1 MAEKCRATSWRTAFC
16 HPPEKR
22 FLRGAAHSGVFA
34 VRRLAFFA
42 AFWSAVNRGLR
53 PRKLMYF
60 LTAKSTK
67 NSPADAFAYFVPANV
82 RNGRLFAGLQANR
95 PRFLPLLAGPSFH
108 GSGIGPESFAAF
120 RGGKLAQQQ
129 DRKRSIL
136 PSPLKAVLNRRIIAC
151 SGTRTTDSP
160 RARSGRLHSLVLAA
174 PAQRGPEVVPAKSD
188 MRMVLVLLPSKV
200 QRKPRRCRGCFVPFF
215 RKKVPKNSPA
225 DACAYFVP
233 ANVRNGRLFAGL
245 QANRPRFLP
254 LLAGPS
260 FHGSGIGPG
269 SFAAFRGGKDASG
282 TSRKHRSLRS
292 PPRGGVGRT
301 KRQQKTRRL
310 PGCKQPAPL
319 KRTLPRA
326 GANEKT
332 KRTRRRRTAKIFA
345 TKRQRYPAGED
356 RGMFHVLSVTKAQTK
371 RPAKRR
377 PFFRRMP
384 DKSL

>member
-1 MAEKCRATSWRTAFC
+1 MFACLRRILPSPAEAGFK
-16 HPPEKR
+16 PPHYRLER
-22 FLRGAAHSGVFA
+22 NEDNRGLRPRRVMYFLAAKSTD
-34 VRRLAFFA
+34 RSLRLVLFA

-53 PRKLMYF
+53 PRRVMYF

-82 RNGRLFAGLQANR
+82 RNGRLFAGAHAPR
-95 PRFLPLLAGPSFH
+95 PRFLPLLAGTSFH
-108 GSGIGPESFAAF
+108 SFGIGPE
-120 RGGKLAQQQ
+120 
-129 DRKRSIL
+129 
-136 PSPLKAVLNRRIIAC
+136 
-151 SGTRTTDSP
+151 
-160 RARSGRLHSLVLAA
+160 
-174 PAQRGPEVVPAKSD
+174 
-188 MRMVLVLLPSKV
+188 
-200 QRKPRRCRGCFVPFF
+200 
-215 RKKVPKNSPA
+215 
-225 DACAYFVP
+225 
-233 ANVRNGRLFAGL
+233 
-245 QANRPRFLP
+245 
-254 LLAGPS
+254 
-260 FHGSGIGPG
+260 

-292 PPRGGVGRT
+292 PPRGGGGANETAAKNPQVTGLQT
-301 KRQQKTRRL
+301 TRAAQT
-310 PGCKQPAPL
+310 PPL

>member
-1 MAEKCRATSWRTAFC
+1 MAEKCRVTSWRTAFC

-67 NSPADAFAYFVPANV
+67 NSPADASAYFVPSNV

-95 PRFLPLLAGPSFH
+95 PRFLPLLAGPSFL
-108 GSGIGPESFAAF
+108 GFGIGPGSFAAK
-120 RGGKLAQQQ
+120 RGGRDASGTSK
-129 DRKRSIL
+129 KHRSL
-136 PSPLKAVLNRRIIAC
+136 RSPLEAVSNLRILAC

-225 DACAYFVP
+225 DASAYFVP
-233 ANVRNGRLFAGL
+233 ANVRNGRLFAG
-245 QANRPRFLP
+245 AHAPRPRFLP
-254 LLAGPS
+254 LLAGTS
-260 FHGSGIGPG
+260 FDGYGIGPE

-292 PPRGGVGRT
+292 PPRGG
-301 KRQQKTRRL
+301 
-310 PGCKQPAPL
+310 
-319 KRTLPRA
+319 A

-356 RGMFHVLSVTKAQTK
+356 HGMFHVLSVTKAQTK